1 MIYKQGLFLLQ
12 ASDCYKKG
20 LFLLQANDIA
30 NRGLLF
36 NIGFKQ
42 AMKDMDYDCVILHDV
57 DVLPEDDRNYYDCG
71 LYPRH
76 MSKRIDINNY
86 KFVLLVTGVGID
98 VSCKTIHGSFAVG
111 LWCLTPLS
119 TIFQLYRG
127 GQFYWY
133 RKPEYTEKTTDLS
146 EVTDKLYHT
155 MLYRAGFELTKL
167 VVIGTDCID
176 SGKSNYHTIT
186 TTTVPYDTR

>member
-12 ASDCYKKG
+12 ASDCYKQG

-86 KFVLLVTGVGID
+86 KFVLLVKGVGID
-98 VSCKTIHGSFAVG
+98 VSCKTIHGIVV
-111 LWCLTPLS
+111 W
-119 TIFQLYRG
+119 
-127 GQFYWY
+127 
-133 RKPEYTEKTTDLS
+133 
-146 EVTDKLYHT
+146 
-155 MLYRAGFELTKL
+155 L
-167 VVIGTDCID
+167 VYGV
-176 SGKSNYHTIT
+176 
-186 TTTVPYDTR
+186 